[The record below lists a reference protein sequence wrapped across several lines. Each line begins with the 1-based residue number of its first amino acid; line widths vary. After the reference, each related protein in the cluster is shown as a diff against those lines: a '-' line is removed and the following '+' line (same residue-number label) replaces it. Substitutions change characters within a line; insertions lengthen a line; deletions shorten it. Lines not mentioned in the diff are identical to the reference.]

1 MDAVVDVLDAS
12 LQTRVQ
18 QQQFRPLGLATGR
31 TMEPLYAALCA
42 RLKNWPALDL

>member
-31 TMEPLYAALCA
+31 TMEPLYAALV
-42 RLKNWPALDL
+42 RG